1 MKAPRRAR
9 RECHASTIGNP
20 CEGRS
25 NEDHPALWCGSAS
38 EVYFARSAIRR
49 SGGREDVKRPTR
61 GDCHILLAIY
71 PEGHRIG
78 VNRTAKLQI
87 PQRLSGL
94 GIQREEI
101 ALLGAAEDESASRRE
116 QPIHSGL

>member
-9 RECHASTIGNP
+9 RECHASTIGKP

-25 NEDHPALWCGSAS
+25 HEDHPALWCGSAS
-38 EVYFARSAIRR
+38 EVYVARSALRR

-61 GDCHILLAIY
+61 GDYHILLAIY

-87 PQRLSGL
+87 PQRPSRL
-94 GIQREEI
+94 GIQREEN
-101 ALLGAAEDESASRRE
+101 ALLRPAQDEA
-116 QPIHSGL
+116 